1 MPKKRTQSQG
11 SGFVFSLDKGIFS
24 DKAYVLTNNH
34 VVENADK
41 LKVTLLDGR
50 EVQAHVKAADPKS
63 DIAVLELAVKDVP
76 ALKLGDS
83 KNLEVGEWVVAIGN
97 PFGLSHTLTVGVVS
111 AKGRTSLG
119 INDYED
125 FIQTDAAINP
135 GNSGGPL
142 VNLDGEVVGINTAI
156 FSQSGGYMGVG
167 FAIPINMARGIAEQL
182 LANGSVK
189 RGYLGV
195 VIQTMTP
202 ELAASF
208 GSNVSKGILIAQ
220 VSANSPAG
228 KAGLLQGDVVTHFQG
243 REVSET
249 GDFRNRVS
257 LTMPGSRAE
266 LKLVRNGV
274 ELTKMVTI
282 GELDEHPQLAAQ
294 PKTLNNSFGFTVQT
308 VTPMLAEQFNIET
321 GTGVVVTAVQDG
333 SLASLAGISVGTI
346 ILEVNRQPVKNVDEF
361 KSLVNESGA
370 SGKVLMLVS
379 KDGMSRFL
387 VLQH

>member
-1 MPKKRTQSQG
+1 
-11 SGFVFSLDKGIFS
+11 
-24 DKAYVLTNNH
+24 
-34 VVENADK
+34 
-41 LKVTLLDGR
+41 
-50 EVQAHVKAADPKS
+50 
-63 DIAVLELAVKDVP
+63 
-76 ALKLGDS
+76 
-83 KNLEVGEWVVAIGN
+83 
-97 PFGLSHTLTVGVVS
+97 
-111 AKGRTSLG
+111 
-119 INDYED
+119 
-125 FIQTDAAINP
+125 
-135 GNSGGPL
+135 
-142 VNLDGEVVGINTAI
+142 
-156 FSQSGGYMGVG
+156 
-167 FAIPINMARGIAEQL
+167 
-182 LANGSVK
+182 
-189 RGYLGV
+189 
-195 VIQTMTP
+195 
-202 ELAASF
+202 
-208 GSNVSKGILIAQ
+208 
-220 VSANSPAG
+220 
-228 KAGLLQGDVVTHFQG
+228 
-243 REVSET
+243 VSET